1 MTGRPWLNRQA
12 RATTVLAAAS
22 VLAWLGPAAAY
33 TGKVEDSCKND
44 YFRFCSSYSVGSSAL
59 RSCMESNAR
68 NISRRCV
75 EAMVKEGIIDPR
87 RVRR

>member
-1 MTGRPWLNRQA
+1 MTDRTGMIWLCGA
-12 RATTVLAAAS
+12 KVVLAAAL
-22 VLAWLGPAAAY
+22 VLLPISGAGAY
-33 TGKVEDSCKND
+33 TRTVEDSCKND
-44 YFRFCSSYSVGSSAL
+44 YFRFCSAYSVGSSAL